1 VSNRVSV
8 GMRRHPL
15 DLTSL
20 LAGLVLAGI
29 GVAYLVGAVTDQR
42 LDPRWMLPIALIGL
56 GVAGL
61 AGSLTRGGRDR
72 AELDDTDGVP
82 LDDIRQG
89 WT

>member
-1 VSNRVSV
+1 VSSRESV

-20 LAGLVLAGI
+20 LAGLVLVSI
-29 GVAYLVGAVTDQR
+29 GVAYLVSALTDQR

-72 AELDDTDGVP
+72 AELADPEQPPFDDLRGDMP
-82 LDDIRQG
+82 
-89 WT
+89 